1 MEKNQKYVLEV
12 CHKSDIFPAEHSFQF
27 HEDTREEQLRLVRSL
42 MKSWEGRFGITR
54 MSIKLVTEEE
64 METWERDE

>member
-12 CHKSDIFPAEHSFQF
+12 YHKGRVEPSEHPFQF
-27 HEDTREEQLRLVRSL
+27 HEDTRGEQLRLVRSL
-42 MKSWEGRFGITR
+42 LESWKGRLGITR

-64 METWERDE
+64 LDTWERFK